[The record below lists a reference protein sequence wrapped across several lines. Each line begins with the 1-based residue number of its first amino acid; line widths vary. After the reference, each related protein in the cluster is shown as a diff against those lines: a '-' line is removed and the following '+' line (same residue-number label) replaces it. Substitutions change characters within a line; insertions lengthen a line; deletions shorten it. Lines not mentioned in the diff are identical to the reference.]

1 MASSGAVHPL
11 ERFVKGMYGGWERG
25 VPTLV
30 QPANTSH
37 WALWA
42 FALAWGDPTT
52 ALLQETQE
60 GAPWW
65 EAGPKP
71 F

>member
-1 MASSGAVHPL
+1 MS
-11 ERFVKGMYGGWERG
+11 
-25 VPTLV
+25 TLV

-42 FALAWGDPTT
+42 LALAWGDPTT

-60 GAPWW
+60 GALRW
-65 EAGPKP
+65 EAGRAQTLLRKGLPGR
-71 F
+71 